1 MKTFAGFLLLAAS
14 VSSVLAQSAISP
26 GGTAVLALP
35 ATTSIYEVFG
45 VNGSTNDESS
55 PAPYVTFA
63 ASASNVFS
71 LGSASGT
78 TNCCGGGGGFVGSDG
93 GTFFGGGITNVAAF
107 NGLSGVSG
115 NSTMGLLGVF
125 TDENNPTGGVSP
137 SPLAGWDKVNP
148 LSLAPQL
155 LQVFYIGDGRAGFE
169 NSAGSLLSFSAPSTA
184 TRLYLGFADGSGF
197 IGVSSFYADNLGG
210 LTGTVA
216 LNVPEPET
224 WMLMLFGLC
233 AVCLARRRLG

>member
-1 MKTFAGFLLLAAS
+1 MKTFAGLLLLAAS
-14 VSSVLAQSAISP
+14 ISSVLAQSAISP
-26 GGTAVLALP
+26 GGSAVLGLP

-45 VNGSTNDESS
+45 VNGSTNDDSS

-63 ASASNVFS
+63 AGASNVFS
-71 LGSASGT
+71 LVSASGT
-78 TNCCGGGGGFVGSDG
+78 TNCCSGGGVFVGPDG
-93 GTFFGGGITNVAAF
+93 GTFFDAGITSLAGY

-115 NSTMGLLGVF
+115 NSHMGLLGVF

-137 SPLAGWDKVNP
+137 SPLAGWDKANP

-184 TRLYLGFADGSGF
+184 TRLYLGFADGAGF
-197 IGVSSFYADNLGG
+197 FGASSFYADNVGELA
-210 LTGTVA
+210 GTIA

-233 AVCLARRRLG
+233 AVSLARRRLG